1 VTYLLD
7 TNMWIAHLRI
17 AVPQVTQRLLAQ
29 DPRENSLCSVV
40 VAELHY
46 GALRS
51 GRPVENLN
59 LLAGLRQRFVSLPF
73 DDRAAAEYG
82 EIRSDLARRGM
93 PIGANDLLIAAIARS
108 HALTLVTHNS
118 GEFARVTGLAIE
130 DWQ

>member
-1 VTYLLD
+1 MTYLLD
-7 TNMWIAHLRI
+7 TNMWISHLRN

-29 DPRENSLCSVV
+29 DPRKIFLCSVV

-73 DDRAAAEYG
+73 DDHAAAEYG
-82 EIRSDLARRGM
+82 EIRSDLSRRGM

-108 HALTLVTHNS
+108 HALTLGTHNT
-118 GEFARVTGLAIE
+118 GEFARAAGLAIE